1 MPTPAD
7 RLLRCVR
14 LIASQAGSAA
24 NDSELLA
31 CFLTGR
37 DPAAF
42 AALVA
47 RHGPMVLRVCQ
58 HVLGNRHDAEDA
70 FQATFLVLARKGA
83 SIRPPGYLAS
93 WLHGV
98 AYRVA
103 LGARTAARRR
113 HREQLASD
121 FAPPDPRPDPLA
133 ELTAREGLQIL
144 EEEVQRLPEAYR
156 LPVVL
161 CCLHGLSQ
169 EEAARQLGWTPGS
182 VKGRL
187 ERGRA
192 RLRARLVNR
201 GLTLVAALGAAEV
214 ARTALASPVPATL
227 AAATVRAAL
236 VFTAGTGGAR
246 GGIPAGALALAEGGL
261 KNMVVA
267 KRMLSAVL
275 LLAGCVLA
283 GTGAL
288 VHQIPA
294 ARPPETKQA
303 AEEKQA
309 NKGAE
314 GKPRPPLPRT
324 DQFGDPLPDGALA
337 RVGTIRLRANDG
349 IGVIAFSP
357 DSRRLAYGS
366 GIGFVYVCEAA
377 DGKPVLEFEPDNV
390 HHLGITELAF
400 SPDGRTLAA
409 SGYYYEGVWLIDL
422 ARRKVRHTLPKP
434 ARGKELPPCP
444 QQGPC
449 FAFTP
454 DGRTLVV
461 GGRDGALHLWDT
473 ATGTEKVALP
483 GAEGVIHSLTLTA
496 DGQTALTAHRGG
508 ALHLWDT
515 RNRKHLRKLAIE
527 AVAKYPHLTAL
538 APDGKTVALAVDANK
553 LELWDLD
560 SDRRHRLHTAGQ
572 VLGLRFTP
580 DGAALQVADG
590 DGSVLDWDART
601 GKKRNAWTCK
611 VISVKHTDE
620 RLDPRPPVV
629 WFRPDGR
636 ALAWA
641 DRNLLRSWD
650 LDRSQETP
658 RLSLYRKGITW
669 AGFSADGRVLRAVGE
684 DGEVDVWDAATGQ
697 RHGPSRK
704 LDLTWAPKY
713 APAWDRGRIVI
724 VTAGQNIAE
733 KPQPGEGRIL
743 LWDPAGDA
751 GPTPLREQA
760 GPAWYA
766 TLTPDNRFVVAT
778 EPTGRIR
785 VYDAATGKPIRSF
798 DGRKDE
804 YRLTISPNGALLATR
819 ASNWTIRLYDFA
831 KGRVL
836 HELKG
841 LTGISAL
848 AFSPD
853 GRWLASGHVSD
864 PHLIR
869 QQPEHRG
876 DTIDIWDTAT
886 GRELGRFPTE
896 HLRVEALSFSPD
908 GRLIASCGV
917 KGSVRLWETASGQER
932 RSYPGHRRWVRSVD
946 FAPDGRRLASAGLDG
961 TALIWRVFD
970 PVPAERPAAN
980 LDMLW
985 ADLARD
991 GTTAHRAMAALLTAR
1006 GTADFLGMHVKPAIK
1021 LSDDQVKRWLTDLGS
1036 PKFRARAAA
1045 EKEIARVGELIEPAL
1060 RRAREATDDKEVQ
1073 RRLTAL
1079 LDNIARLET
1088 RPEQLRALRAVE
1100 VLEHLGS
1107 TEACHLLG
1115 ELTKGAAAA
1124 RLTQEAK
1131 ASLKRLARRPPV
1143 AP

>member
-1 MPTPAD
+1 MPTLAD

-14 LIASQAGSAA
+14 RIASEAGLAPDDA
-24 NDSELLA
+24 ELLA

-42 AALVA
+42 EALVA
-47 RHGPMVLRVCQ
+47 RHGPMVLRVCR

-70 FQATFLVLARKGA
+70 FQATFLVLARKAA
-83 SIRPPGYLAS
+83 SIRPPAYLAG

-113 HREQLASD
+113 RREHLVSD
-121 FAPPDPRPDPLA
+121 LAPPDPHPDPLA
-133 ELTAREGLQIL
+133 ELTAREALQIL
-144 EEEVQRLPEAYR
+144 EQEVQRLPEAYR

-161 CCLHGLSQ
+161 CCLQGLSQ
-169 EEAARQLGWTPGS
+169 AEAARQLGWTPGS

-192 RLRARLVNR
+192 RLHARLVKR
-201 GLTLVAALGAAEV
+201 GLTLAAALGVAEV
-214 ARTALASPVPATL
+214 ARTAPASPVPATL
-227 AAATVRAAL
+227 AAATVWAAL
-236 VFTAGTGGAR
+236 AFTGGTGGAG
-246 GGIPAGALALAEGGL
+246 GGIPAGALALAEGAF
-261 KNMVVA
+261 KNMVA
-267 KRMLSAVL
+267 AIRMLGAVL
-275 LLAGCVLA
+275 LLAACVLA
-283 GTGAL
+283 GMGAL
-288 VHQIPA
+288 VHQILA
-294 ARPPETKQA
+294 ARPPETQQA
-303 AEEKQA
+303 AEEEQA
-309 NKGAE
+309 SKGTKE
-314 GKPRPPLPRT
+314 KPQPPLPGT
-324 DQFGDPLPDGALA
+324 DPFGDPLPEGALA

-357 DSRRLAYGS
+357 ESRRLAYGS

-377 DGKPVLEFEPDNV
+377 DGKPVLELEPDKV
-390 HHLGITELAF
+390 HHLNITELAF

-409 SGYYYEGVWLIDL
+409 SGYYYDAVWLIDL
-422 ARRKVRHTLPKP
+422 ATRKVRHTLPKP
-434 ARGKELPPCP
+434 AGGKELPPCP

-473 ATGTEKVALP
+473 ATGTENVALP
-483 GAEGVIHSLTLTA
+483 GAEEVIHSLTLTA
-496 DGQTALTAHRGG
+496 DGRTALTAHHGG

-515 RNRKHLRKLAIE
+515 RSRKHLRKLA
-527 AVAKYPHLTAL
+527 AVGTYPHLTAL
-538 APDGKTVALAVDANK
+538 APDGKTVALAVGANE
-553 LELWDLD
+553 LELWDQGGA
-560 SDRRHRLHTAGQ
+560 RRHRLHTAGQ
-572 VLGLRFTP
+572 VLGLGFTP
-580 DGAALQVADG
+580 DGAALRVADG
-590 DGSVLDWDART
+590 DGSVLEWDART

-629 WFRPDGR
+629 WFRPDAR

-641 DRNLLRSWD
+641 DRNIIRSWN
-650 LDRSQETP
+650 LDRGQETP
-658 RLSLYRKGITW
+658 RLSLYRKGLDW

-684 DGEVDVWDAATGQ
+684 AGEVDVWDAATG
-697 RHGPSRK
+697 RRRGPSRK
-704 LDLTWAPKY
+704 LDLTWAPKV

-724 VTAGQNIAE
+724 VTAGQNIAA
-733 KPQPGEGRIL
+733 KPQPGEGRVL
-743 LWDPAGDA
+743 LWGPAGDA

-766 TLTPDNRFVVAT
+766 ALTPDNRFVVAT

-798 DGRKDE
+798 AGRKDE
-804 YRLTISPNGALLATR
+804 YLLTISPGGALLATR

-831 KGRVL
+831 SGRVL

-841 LTGISAL
+841 LTGVRAL

-864 PHLIR
+864 PLLMR
-869 QQPEHRG
+869 EQPEHRG

-886 GRELGRFPTE
+886 GRALGRFPTG
-896 HLRVEALSFSPD
+896 HLQVEALSFSPD

-917 KGSVRLWETASGQER
+917 RGSVRLWEAASGQER
-932 RSYPGHRRWVRSVD
+932 RSYPGHRMWVRGVD

-961 TALIWRVFD
+961 TALVWRVFD
-970 PVPAERPAAN
+970 PVPAERAAAN
-980 LDMLW
+980 HDVLW

-991 GTTAHRAMAALLTAR
+991 GTTAHRAMAALLAAR
-1006 GTADFLGMHVKPAIK
+1006 GTADFLGRHVKPALK
-1021 LSDDQVKRWLTDLGS
+1021 PSDDQVKRWLTDLGS
-1036 PKFRARAAA
+1036 RKFRARVAA
-1045 EKEIARVGELIEPAL
+1045 EKELARVGELIEPAL
-1060 RRAREATDDKEVQ
+1060 RRALEATDDREVQ

-1079 LDNIARLET
+1079 LDNIGRLET
-1088 RPEQLRALRAVE
+1088 RPEPLRALRAVE
-1100 VLEHLGS
+1100 VLEHLGG
-1107 TEACHLLG
+1107 TEARHLLG
-1115 ELTKGAAAA
+1115 ELAKGAAEA

-1131 ASLKRLARRPPV
+1131 ASLKRLARRQPV